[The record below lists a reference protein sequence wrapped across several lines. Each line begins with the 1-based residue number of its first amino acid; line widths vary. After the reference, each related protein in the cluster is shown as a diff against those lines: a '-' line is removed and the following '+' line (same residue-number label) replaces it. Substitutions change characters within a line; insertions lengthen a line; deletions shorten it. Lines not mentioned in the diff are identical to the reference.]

1 MGLLKRFKSSLTYPI
16 AATLVL
22 VTVVPV
28 ALAGW
33 LLASYNREHLT
44 TVEKLYLNRQ
54 AVSLGNEVDQF
65 FSSRS
70 TYLES
75 TARALAVSSQ
85 DDVASFESFL
95 EEMAQNAGPSFAYLQ
110 ILNRDGEGSY
120 VYDPQ
125 LTPDEVE
132 LLTQRVRSAQDGAL
146 IGEPAPEFRL
156 EVPAN
161 RSPWAILVFPLQA
174 PDGNAWGTLAGVL
187 DFAEVER
194 NFADST
200 FTGLFVCVIDGDGR
214 VVLSSNPTLRGKSLS
229 ESPLVRDFL
238 TRPLA
243 LTSTYT
249 NPLNPDVGE
258 VLGSA
263 APAANLGWGV
273 VLERPTAMA
282 FAPVRIMQQRTLM
295 VSAVAGLVALGLG
308 FVLSRRMIRPLQELA
323 GISSEISEGKLSVRA
338 EVDGE
343 DEIAQL
349 GNNFNQMAENIESLV
364 RKLKHAL
371 RQNQELFLETIRTLA
386 AAIDAKDPYTKGHSE
401 RVSAYSMAIARHLG
415 LNFDDVFHVR
425 IAAILHD
432 VGKLGIKDGILNKPG
447 GLTDEEYEIM
457 RRHPDIGA
465 QIMTPIS
472 KLKSIIPG
480 IRNHHETWDGNGYP
494 DKLVGEQIPMVARII
509 GVADTFDAMT
519 TNRPYQKAM
528 PLSHVTEKMRSMA
541 GTRFDPR
548 VVDAFTAAVNAGDI
562 SPPEPS
568 YESQDAGS
576 RQEAL

>member
-1 MGLLKRFKSSLTYPI
+1 MGLFARLQSSLTYPI

-33 LLASYNREHLT
+33 LFASYNREHLT

-54 AVSLGNEVDQF
+54 AVSLAGDVDHF
-65 FSSRS
+65 VTSRS
-70 TYLES
+70 TYLDS
-75 TARALAVSSQ
+75 TARALAVSAR
-85 DDVASFESFL
+85 DDVVVLESFL
-95 EEMAQNAGPSFAYLQ
+95 EKMAGAAGPSYAYLQ
-110 ILNRDGEGSY
+110 ILDREGEGSY

-125 LTPDEVE
+125 LSADEVE
-132 LLTQRVRSAQDGAL
+132 QLSAAVEETRDQVME
-146 IGEPAPEFRL
+146 GEPSPQHRL
-156 EVPAN
+156 ELATD
-161 RSPWAILVFPLQA
+161 RSPWAVMVYPLSS
-174 PDGNAWGTLAGVL
+174 PDGTVWGSLAGVL
-187 DFAEVER
+187 DFEDFER
-194 NFADST
+194 GFADNS
-200 FTGLFVCVIDGDGR
+200 FSGLNVHVIDNDGT
-214 VVLSSNPTLRGKSLS
+214 VTLSSNPALRGSSLAAA
-229 ESPLVRDFL
+229 PLVRDFL

-249 NPLNPDVGE
+249 NPLYPDVGE

-263 APAANLGWGV
+263 APVPSLSWGV
-273 VLERPTAMA
+273 IIERPTSIA
-282 FAPVRIMQQRTLM
+282 FAPVKVMQQRTLV
-295 VSAVAGLVALGLG
+295 VSTIAGLVALGLG
-308 FVLSRRMIRPLQELA
+308 FAFSRRLIGPLQDLA
-323 GISSEISEGKLSVRA
+323 HISSQISEGTFSVRA
-338 EVDGE
+338 EVSGA

-349 GNNFNQMAENIESLV
+349 GNNFNHMAGNIESLV

-386 AAIDAKDPYTKGHSE
+386 AAIDAKDAYTKGHSE

-457 RRHPDIGA
+457 RRHPAIGA
-465 QIMTPIS
+465 QIMKPIS
-472 KLKSIIPG
+472 KLRSIIPG
-480 IRNHHETWDGNGYP
+480 IRNHHETWDGKGYP
-494 DKLVGEQIPMVARII
+494 DKLAGEEIPMVARIV

-528 PLSHVTEKMRSMA
+528 PLEFVVEKMKAMA
-541 GTRFDPR
+541 GTRFDPT
-548 VVDAFTAAVNAGDI
+548 VITAFTAAVAAGDI
-562 SPPEPS
+562 MPP
-568 YESQDAGS
+568 DAQHGGA
-576 RQEAL
+576 EATARTEVS